1 MGIKWQ
7 VRARTIASGRQA
19 PVPCLRASHG
29 DGRMSLHVLIV
40 DDDRDHAESVADI
53 LEMRGYAIE
62 IAGSGEAGVAKF
74 GEAVFDVVLMDVKM
88 PGMNG
93 VEAFFAIRQIKPD
106 AQVVMMTG
114 FSVEELV
121 ERAMNNSAIGTLRKP
136 LAIPQLLQTFEALAK
151 AA

>member
-1 MGIKWQ
+1 
-7 VRARTIASGRQA
+7 
-19 PVPCLRASHG
+19 
-29 DGRMSLHVLIV
+29 MSPHVLIV

-53 LEMRGYAIE
+53 LEMRGYAID

-74 GEAVFDVVLMDVKM
+74 GEGGFDVVLMDVKM

-93 VEAFFAIRQIKPD
+93 VEAFFAIRQLKPD
-106 AQVVMMTG
+106 ARVLMMTG

-121 ERAMNNSAIGTLRKP
+121 DKAMANGALGTLRKP
-136 LAIPQLLQTFEALAK
+136 LVIPQLLQTFETLNN

>member
-1 MGIKWQ
+1 
-7 VRARTIASGRQA
+7 
-19 PVPCLRASHG
+19 
-29 DGRMSLHVLIV
+29 MSLHVLIV

-53 LEMRGYAIE
+53 LEMRGYTID
-62 IAGSGEAGVAKF
+62 IAGSGEAGVTKYGA
-74 GEAVFDVVLMDVKM
+74 GGFDVVLMDVKM

-93 VEAFFAIRQIKPD
+93 VEALFAIRQLKPD

-121 ERAMNNSAIGTLRKP
+121 EKAVANGAIGTLRKP
-136 LAIPQLLQTFEALAK
+136 LAIPQLLQTFESLAK

>member
-1 MGIKWQ
+1 
-7 VRARTIASGRQA
+7 
-19 PVPCLRASHG
+19 
-29 DGRMSLHVLIV
+29 MSLHVLIV

-53 LEMRGYAIE
+53 LEMRGYAID

-74 GEAVFDVVLMDVKM
+74 GEGGFDVVLMDVKM

-93 VEAFFAIRQIKPD
+93 VEAFFAIREIKPD
-106 AQVVMMTG
+106 AQVLMMTG

-121 ERAMNNSAIGTLRKP
+121 ERAMANGAIGTLRKP
-136 LAIPQLLQTFEALAK
+136 LAIPQLLQTFESLAK

>member
-1 MGIKWQ
+1 
-7 VRARTIASGRQA
+7 
-19 PVPCLRASHG
+19 
-29 DGRMSLHVLIV
+29 MSLHVLIV

-53 LEMRGYAIE
+53 LEMRGYATE

-74 GEAVFDVVLMDVKM
+74 GEGRFDVVLMDVKM

-93 VEAFFAIRQIKPD
+93 VEAFFAIRGMKPD

-121 ERAMNNSAIGTLRKP
+121 ERAMANGAIGTLRKP
-136 LAIPQLLQTFEALAK
+136 LAIPQLLQTFESLSK